1 MRRCSGVRGGI
12 TSGERPQGADYA
24 HADRQVHDHS
34 DDNGKHQKPRGR
46 GADHHKRTTVKIV
59 LTATSHKAATAIQ
72 MLRPFSEGTRY
83 WPNSLI
89 ALSNPGLAASR
100 S

>member
-1 MRRCSGVRGGI
+1 MSARRARITPTPIARYTITATITANTRSRAADVPII
-12 TSGERPQGADYA
+12 TSE
-24 HADRQVHDHS
+24 
-34 DDNGKHQKPRGR
+34 
-46 GADHHKRTTVKIV
+46 TTVKIV